1 MKLKYL
7 LLGLIIIIVVGSATA
22 IYKFCEKNHHIWI
35 YDYVFNQDVRPQSD
49 EIQDI
54 IFVVVD
60 HWEPGGNVLDENLR
74 LVNAWMT
81 GYRKLAD
88 KHVDS
93 DGKKVQHTFFYPLE
107 AFRSYQVD
115 SLAQLC
121 REGYGDVELHWHHR
135 DDNSESFRRK
145 LRAGLDS
152 FMVHGV
158 LVSPDNE
165 MHFAFIHGNYS
176 LDNSLHI
183 DGQNYC
189 GVNDEISILLEEGCY
204 ADFTYPALEQP
215 SQPELVNKIFYAID
229 DPLHQKSHNSG
240 VQSRVGLEVGSNQL
254 MIFQGSLMINWCDWR
269 FKTHPVIDDG
279 NLYHELMPNLE
290 RFDLWKKADIHVL
303 NGPNWVF
310 VRPFTHG
317 CLEAYNGVEANLGSE
332 MDAMLT
338 AIEKKYRDGDKYRL
352 HYMTAREAYNVVK
365 AAEAG
370 LTGNPNDYR
379 DYVIKPYLY
388 TPFVRTTEED

>member
-1 MKLKYL
+1 MKLKYWL
-7 LLGLIIIIVVGSATA
+7 VGLIIIIIAGATA
-22 IYKFCEKNHHIWI
+22 VIYKFYEKNHHIWI
-35 YDYVFNQDVRPQSD
+35 YDYTFNQNARPPSD
-49 EIQDI
+49 EVQDI

-60 HWEPGGNVLDENLR
+60 HWEPGGNVPKENMR
-74 LVNAWMT
+74 LVNVWMT

-93 DGKKVQHTFFYPLE
+93 DGRKVQHTFFYPLE
-107 AFRSYQVD
+107 AFRGYQVD

-121 REGYGDVELHWHHR
+121 REGYGDIELHWHHQ
-135 DDNSESFRRK
+135 DDNSESFRQK
-145 LRAGLDS
+145 LKEGLDS
-152 FMVHGV
+152 LMAHGA
-158 LVSPDNE
+158 LVSPDSQ
-165 MHFAFIHGNYS
+165 MHFAFVHGNYA

-215 SQPELVNKIFYAID
+215 MQPKLVNKIFYAVD
-229 DPLHQKSHNSG
+229 DPQRQKSHNSG
-240 VQSRVGLEVGSNQL
+240 VQSRVGLKVGSDQL

-269 FKTHPVIDDG
+269 FRTHPVIDDG
-279 NLYHELMPNLE
+279 NLYYELMPDLE
-290 RFDLWKKADIHVL
+290 RFDLWMKADIHVL
-303 NGPNWVF
+303 DGPNWVF

-317 CLEAYNGVEANLGSE
+317 CLESHGGVEANLGAE

-338 AIEKKYRDGDKYRL
+338 AIEKKYRDSDKYRL
-352 HYMTAREAYNVVK
+352 HYMTAREAYNIVK

-370 LTGNPNDYR
+370 RTGNPNDYR
-379 DYVIKPYLY
+379 DYIIKPYLY
-388 TPFVRTTEED
+388 TPYEPIIED